1 MLLPKEKRDWF
12 TLLAKSPKK
21 KQCEVICK
29 CDSKFIKD
37 LHRLISTAKDSKN
50 ASFSEKNNRFFK
62 RNKRFLRRFIKE
74 KSIPQKRNLLLR
86 KTSGRGFFLSA
97 LIPALISLVTSIL
110 PI

>member
-50 ASFSEKNNRFFK
+50 ASFSEKK
-62 RNKRFLRRFIKE
+62 
-74 KSIPQKRNLLLR
+74 
-86 KTSGRGFFLSA
+86 
-97 LIPALISLVTSIL
+97 
-110 PI
+110 